1 MNRYSGKLFEK
12 AALLVFCVFCGIT
25 LVILQLE
32 KNDLRGEAER
42 LNEQIASLTEYAEE
56 LQATLEKP
64 FDDEY
69 IEEIAKDKL
78 GLRYPEEVIYYSE
91 DDTE

>member
-32 KNDLRGEAER
+32 KNDLRGEAEK